1 MDIKELEIL
10 FPIREVSLS
19 GSNVKV
25 EVKPLSLENLPKV
38 ADSFGVLMRHA
49 EAGDPPS
56 EIASKALGEVLKIIP
71 YCINIP
77 AKYIP
82 ASDVPDIL
90 EIVISQNINENVL
103 GKWMALIEKMKE
115 VGEAQDQSSAVE
127 KVKSLAS
134 PK

>member
-1 MDIKELEIL
+1 MDIKELAIL
-10 FPIREVSLS
+10 FPTREVSLS
-19 GSNVKV
+19 GSDVKV
-25 EVKPLSLENLPKV
+25 EVKPLSLEHLPKV
-38 ADSFGVLMRHA
+38 ADSFGILMKHA

-90 EIVISQNINENVL
+90 EIVISQNINESIL
-103 GKWMALIEKMKE
+103 GKWMALIAKMKE
-115 VGEAQDQSSAVE
+115 VGEASDQSGAVE
-127 KVKSLAS
+127 KAKTLVS

>member
-10 FPIREVSLS
+10 FPTKEVSLS
-19 GSNVKV
+19 GSSVKV
-25 EVKPLSLENLPKV
+25 KVKPLSLEDLPKV
-38 ADSFGVLMRHA
+38 ADSFGVLMKHA

-56 EIASKALGEVLKIIP
+56 EIASKALGEVLKLIP
-71 YCINIP
+71 YCIDIQ

-90 EIVISQNINENVL
+90 EIVLSQNISGDIV
-103 GKWMALIEKMKE
+103 GKWMALVEKMKK
-115 VGEAQDQSSAVE
+115 VGEAKDQGDAV
-127 KVKSLAS
+127 KMVKTLAS